1 MLEPP
6 DWSDYS
12 PDTLKH
18 WLDSLP
24 PEILVSAYKR
34 HIGRMAIGRGGGKPL
49 SCGHTRFHKD
59 CTPCKRKAYRERKQ
73 KEAEGL

>member
-34 HIGRMAIGRGGGKPL
+34 YIGRKAIGKGGRTI
-49 SCGHTRFHKD
+49 SCGHERIHKG
-59 CTPCKRKAYRERKQ
+59 CGPCKRKAYRERVKLR
-73 KEAEGL
+73 EEGL